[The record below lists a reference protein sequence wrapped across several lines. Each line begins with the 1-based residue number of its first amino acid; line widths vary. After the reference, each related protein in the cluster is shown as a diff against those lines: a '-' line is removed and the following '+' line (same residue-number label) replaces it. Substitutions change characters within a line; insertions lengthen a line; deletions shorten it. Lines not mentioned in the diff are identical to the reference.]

1 MWLAILTWIKSIQQQ
16 ALYLPVNTEG
26 ALLAMG
32 DVRATMGDGEIMGS
46 GLEIPAVIEVAV
58 EVLKNCD
65 CPLPMV
71 ETKDKWNTIASRQ
84 TMEDATKLALDNMD
98 SFIQSQSDLTF
109 NRADMLL
116 SLAGDV
122 IASQLVN
129 PNVTMRVELP
139 KSIFE
144 K

>member
-1 MWLAILTWIKSIQQQ
+1 MDTTAITEGSI
-16 ALYLPVNTEG
+16 LYLPVNTEG

-32 DVRATMGDGEIMGS
+32 DVHATMGDGEIMGS
-46 GLEIPAVIEVAV
+46 GLEIPAVIEATV

-65 CPLPMV
+65 YPLPMV
-71 ETKDKWNTIASRQ
+71 ETKDKWITIASRQ
-84 TMEDATKLALDNMD
+84 TMEDATKLALDNMNR
-98 SFIQSQSDLTF
+98 FIQSQSDLTF
-109 NRADMLL
+109 NQAGMLL

>member
-1 MWLAILTWIKSIQQQ
+1 
-16 ALYLPVNTEG
+16 
-26 ALLAMG
+26 
-32 DVRATMGDGEIMGS
+32 
-46 GLEIPAVIEVAV
+46 
-58 EVLKNCD
+58 
-65 CPLPMV
+65 
-71 ETKDKWNTIASRQ
+71 
-84 TMEDATKLALDNMD
+84 MEDATKLALDNMNR
-98 SFIQSQSDLTF
+98 FIQSQSDLTF
-109 NRADMLL
+109 NQAGMLL

>member
-46 GLEIPAVIEVAV
+46 GLEIPAVVEVAV

-65 CPLPMV
+65 YPLPMV
-71 ETKDKWNTIASRQ
+71 ETKDKWITVASRQ
-84 TMEDATKLALDNMD
+84 TKEDATKLALDNMD

-129 PNVTMRVELP
+129 PNVTMRVGLP